1 MLARGSSDISLT
13 RAAGEE
19 RALAREAAAAGVTT
33 IIALGGDG
41 TWSNVARGI
50 LDARCDTRLALLA
63 GGTGNDL
70 AHNVAAPAHDIE
82 ATLSVAF
89 DGPDRRI
96 DVGYANDTAFV
107 NCCGVG
113 FDVAVIEAL
122 MRGGVSLGRHAY
134 LVAAARLLWRY
145 RAISAAISPSVSITR
160 YLIVVIANGERSGSG
175 LRLAPGATI
184 DDGILDLVAVREA
197 PALRRLQ
204 TLVAAARG
212 RHLGL
217 AGVEHRSAAAF
228 DLRFETAPVFEVD
241 GELVQADRSTIS
253 VRCERSRLRVCV
265 PEKRQRR

>member
-1 MLARGSSDISLT
+1 MRDRLQARGSTDVSLT
-13 RAAGEE
+13 RAVGDE
-19 RALAREAAAAGVTT
+19 RTLAREAAAAGVTT

-70 AHNVAAPAHDIE
+70 AHNVGAPAHDSE
-82 ATLSVAF
+82 ATLSLAF

-107 NCCGVG
+107 NCCGAG

-122 MRGGVSLGRHAY
+122 MRGGASLGRHAY

-145 RAISAAISPSVSITR
+145 RAISAAISPTASIAS
-160 YLIVVIANGERSGSG
+160 YLIVVIGNGARYGG
-175 LRLAPGATI
+175 GMRLAPGARV

-197 PALRRLQ
+197 PPLRRLQ

-217 AGVEHRSAAAF
+217 AGVEHRTAATF
-228 DLRFETAPVFEVD
+228 DLRFETPPVFEVD
-241 GELVQADRSTIS
+241 GELVHADRSTLT
-253 VRCERSRLRVCV
+253 VRCEKQRLRICA
-265 PEKRQRR
+265 P